1 MEKKLY
7 RIMEGKQLA
16 GVCTGLAEYFKLD
29 VSVVRLIWVLFT
41 LFAGSGL
48 LAYIVCAL
56 IIPEKP
62 NNIIDAK

>member
-62 NNIIDAK
+62 NNIIDAE